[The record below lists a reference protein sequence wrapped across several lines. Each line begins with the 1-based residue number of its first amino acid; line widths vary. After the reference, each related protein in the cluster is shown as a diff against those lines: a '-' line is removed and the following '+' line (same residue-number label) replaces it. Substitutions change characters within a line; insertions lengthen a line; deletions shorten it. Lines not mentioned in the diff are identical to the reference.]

1 MLRYTAAA
9 ELPLGF
15 PRLNCWKKR
24 TLNNI
29 TTNRMVLVGITD
41 SKELTPVRIEE
52 SHITMDGMF
61 MVCINAFF
69 HSLVESKIKKTVS
82 IIT

>member
-1 MLRYTAAA
+1 
-9 ELPLGF
+9 
-15 PRLNCWKKR
+15 
-24 TLNNI
+24 
-29 TTNRMVLVGITD
+29 MVLVGITD

-69 HSLVESKIKKTVS
+69 HSLVKSKIKKTVS
-82 IIT
+82 ITT